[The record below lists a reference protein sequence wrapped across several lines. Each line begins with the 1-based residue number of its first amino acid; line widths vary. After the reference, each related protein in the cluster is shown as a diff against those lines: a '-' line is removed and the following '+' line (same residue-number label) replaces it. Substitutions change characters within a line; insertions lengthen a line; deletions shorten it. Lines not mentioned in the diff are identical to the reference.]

1 MRGYQSVDY
10 SFINQPPEIT
20 YLFIDG
26 GYLRDKYEK
35 ATSKWF
41 NNDIVDV
48 RNINFAAIKSHFK
61 AKKVFYYDCLDEIQN
76 KNEKDED
83 FEARKSKQKDD
94 FNQIRSLE
102 GYHVK
107 LGSLVGTPNN
117 KRQKEVDVL
126 LTVDMMNHTIR
137 NNMTNAVLIAGDR
150 DFKPVVESLVNMGMY
165 VKIASDPRSTS
176 SEFRYAADNYI
187 PLSFDNYYSWSSQ
200 ELRNKYPFPKPYK
213 MALQFVTKPSQPCD
227 DANLLKQGKVNDD
240 TVKLFKK
247 ENEFILYFP
256 DITNGTSDL
265 SCDRQERLELYYF
278 LKYGKEIEWD

>member
-1 MRGYQSVDY
+1 MYQVFNTSP
-10 SFINQPPEIT
+10 SNQAPETT

-26 GYLRDKYEK
+26 GYLKDKYEK

-48 RNINFAAIKSHFK
+48 INIDFAAIKWHFK

-76 KNEKDED
+76 KNEKEED
-83 FEARKSKQKDD
+83 FKARVSQQKDD

-150 DFKPVVESLVNMGMY
+150 DFKPVVESLVSMGMY

-176 SEFRYAADNYI
+176 PELRYAADDYI
-187 PLSFDNYYSWSSQ
+187 PLSFHNYYNWSSP
-200 ELRNKYPFPKPYK
+200 ELKKKYPKPR
-213 MALQFVTKPSQPCD
+213 MDRRIDIPNNAH
-227 DANLLKQGKVNDD
+227 LLKQGKVNNY
-240 TVKLFKK
+240 KAELFQKD
-247 ENEFILYFP
+247 NEFILFFEKREDGYP
-256 DITNGTSDL
+256 LTISSDVE
-265 SCDRQERLELYYF
+265 ERPEIYYSI
-278 LKYGKEIEWD
+278 KYGKKIEWD

>member
-1 MRGYQSVDY
+1 MKPYYPPS
-10 SFINQPPEIT
+10 NEPPEIT

-26 GYLRDKYEK
+26 GYLRDKYKK
-35 ATSKWF
+35 AISEWF
-41 NNDIVDV
+41 NNDVVDL
-48 RNINFAAIKSHFK
+48 RNIDFSAVKIHFK
-61 AKKVFYYDCLDEIQN
+61 AKKVFYYDCLDKIKN
-76 KNEKDED
+76 KDEKDED
-83 FEARKSKQKDD
+83 FETRKSKQEDD

-150 DFKPVVESLVNMGMY
+150 DFKPVVESLVSMGMY

-176 SEFRYAADNYI
+176 SELRYAADDYI

-200 ELRNKYPFPKPYK
+200 ELRNKYPIPRTDQDR
-213 MALQFVTKPSQPCD
+213 ARPS
-227 DANLLKQGKVNDD
+227 DANFLKQGKVDGY
-240 TVKLFKK
+240 KAELFQKDS
-247 ENEFILYFP
+247 EFILFFEKK
-256 DITNGTSDL
+256 ISNGYPLKL
-265 SCDRQERLELYYF
+265 SSNSQERLELYYS
-278 LKYGKEIEWD
+278 LK

>member
-1 MRGYQSVDY
+1 MPIIPRQIIS
-10 SFINQPPEIT
+10 NEPPEIT

-26 GYLRDKYEK
+26 GYLRDKYKK
-35 ATSKWF
+35 AIYEWF
-41 NNDIVDV
+41 NNDVVDL

-61 AKKVFYYDCLDEIQN
+61 AKKVFYYDCLDEIKN
-76 KNEKDED
+76 KNEEDED

-107 LGSLVGTPNN
+107 LGNLVGTPKN

-150 DFKPVVESLVNMGMY
+150 DFKPVVESLVSMGMY
-165 VKIASDPRSTS
+165 VKIASEPRSTS
-176 SEFRYAADNYI
+176 PEFRYAADNYI

-200 ELRNKYPFPKPYK
+200 ELRNKYPIPKVDR
-213 MALQFVTKPSQPCD
+213 QRPSN
-227 DANLLKQGKVNDD
+227 DAHLLKQGKVK
-240 TVKLFKK
+240 VKGYKAELFQKD
-247 ENEFILYFP
+247 NEFILFFEKREDGYP
-256 DITNGTSDL
+256 LTISSDVE
-265 SCDRQERLELYYF
+265 ERPEIYYF